1 MAKFRQQKID
11 EEMKRELSFLISSLK
26 DPRLDGCIISL
37 TAVNVTKD
45 LKFAKIF
52 TSVLADDE
60 KRKLAVQGLNSSAGF
75 LRRELGNRMKIRYI
89 PSLTFVLDDSI
100 AYGTHI
106 NKIINE
112 LGISGDEDE
121 ENN

>member
-26 DPRLDGCIISL
+26 DPRLEGCIISL

-75 LRRELGNRMKIRYI
+75 LRHELGNRMKIRYI
-89 PSLTFVLDDSI
+89 PSLNFVLDDSI

-121 ENN
+121 END